1 MDILPGVHANV
12 LIYLISFIQEMFE
25 WPVYLQNPEAKRR
38 ISCHRIGNRLTFS
51 SGFCEG
57 LNSKSSVAA
66 SGGTAAEG
74 NIGDETF
81 GGVIGLLRCTIWSS
95 ALIFSFSVQMLFH
108 VLKGFN
114 TAGGW
119 EWRFWNPQFPEDTLN
134 YFMKINL

>member
-1 MDILPGVHANV
+1 MDILLGAHANV

-95 ALIFSFSVQMLFH
+95 TLIFSFSIQMLFH
-108 VLKGFN
+108 VLEGFN
-114 TAGGW
+114 TAADGNGDFGIPSSL
-119 EWRFWNPQFPEDTLN
+119 RTS
-134 YFMKINL
+134 